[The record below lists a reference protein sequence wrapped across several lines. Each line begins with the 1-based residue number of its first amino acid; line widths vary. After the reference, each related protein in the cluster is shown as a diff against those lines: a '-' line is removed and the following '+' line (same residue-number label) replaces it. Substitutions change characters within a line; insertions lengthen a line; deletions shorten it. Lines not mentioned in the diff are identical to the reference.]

1 MIKKIALYLII
12 GLIFTGCT
20 TKQDYVL
27 FHDTNITEPDSKKS
41 ATPIDKRIFEYR
53 IQPHDRIS
61 ITMYNHPELGTSS
74 VQSQRQDTKGVLVNA
89 RGYIRLP
96 LVKSVHIAGLTQT
109 AAQKKVEKA
118 FGAYLED
125 AEIYLEVLNKRAYI
139 LGEVNKVGE
148 IDLFNEKLTLLQ
160 ILAKAGGFTDYANR
174 KSIVIMKNRKKGVHT
189 QTVNLTDVHSIASAN
204 IMIYPNDIIYVPPT
218 NLKPVNTSI
227 GQINPS
233 LRLLNN
239 ILAPLVSAEYLSNN

>member
-1 MIKKIALYLII
+1 MKKVLLYLIV
-12 GLIFTGCT
+12 GLVFTGCT

-27 FHDTNITEPDSKKS
+27 FNDTNVTKPNAKKS
-41 ATPIDKRIFEYR
+41 VTPIDRTIFEYK

-89 RGYIRLP
+89 RGYVRLP
-96 LVKSVHIAGLTQT
+96 LVKSVHVAGLTQT
-109 AAQKKVEKA
+109 AAQKKIEKA
-118 FGAYLED
+118 FGQYLED
-125 AEIYLEVLNKRAYI
+125 AEVYLEVLNKRAYI
-139 LGEVNKVGE
+139 LGEVNKQGE
-148 IDLFNEKLTLLQ
+148 MDLFNEKLSLLQ

-174 KSIVIMKNRKKGVHT
+174 KSIVILKNRNKKMLT
-189 QTVNLTDVHSIASAN
+189 ETVNMTGINSIKMAN

-227 GQINPS
+227 GQISPS
-233 LRLLNN
+233 LQLINN
-239 ILAPLVSAEYLSNN
+239 ILAPVVSARYLSNN